1 MNETSLDRLRRAFMP
16 IMLGA
21 LAILWL
27 VVSVLGWWL
36 DASPAAVPLLGGI
49 LVAATAACARRLGPA
64 TSTRHL
70 SSAAL
75 MAMVGL
81 LVFVT
86 SGTHLQID
94 THMVFFA
101 ALAVAAG
108 WGCWS
113 SILVAAGVVAVHH
126 LALNVAYPAAVF
138 PTGADYLRV
147 LLHAMVVV
155 AEAGALMLAARQ
167 LASALDLADTAA
179 HQAAE
184 SAAARS
190 LSEQAARRERGL
202 ETYRQQRLGDVVAG
216 FRDTL
221 LEIERRVARE
231 TSGMSETASALSD
244 VATRSSGQAG
254 RAEATASAAADNVL
268 SVSAGAEELSASIS
282 DIAGQTE
289 RAQRFIAHMAEMAR
303 TTSGEVEQLAEVA
316 ARIGTVTDL
325 IKAVADQTNLLA
337 LNATIEAARAGAAGK
352 GFAVVAAEVKALAA
366 QTTKAADEIFGQV
379 GAIQGST
386 ARTVAAV
393 NAIATA
399 TREVNALTDAI
410 AVSVGQQQAA
420 TQEISTTVAQVA
432 QGSSEAHASA
442 TEVSRAT
449 QETRRHADTALVT
462 SETLKA
468 VAVDLARSIGEFVTM
483 VSGEV
488 DERRSLLRVDVDEPG
503 TVRARG
509 GRHAVRITEISMHG
523 ARLTGVPDFAQ
534 GEAVELEISGGMCVR
549 AEVAWREGGE
559 AGLHIRA
566 GLRHPALD
574 ALQERAAA

>member
-1 MNETSLDRLRRAFMP
+1 MNETSLDRLRRTFMP

-21 LAILWL
+21 IAMLWL
-27 VVSVLGWWL
+27 VVSALGWWL
-36 DASPAAVPLLGGI
+36 DASPVAVTLLGGI
-49 LVAATAACARRLGPA
+49 LIAAVAACALRLGPA
-64 TSTRHL
+64 MSTRHL

-81 LVFVT
+81 LVLVT

-138 PTGADYLRV
+138 PSGADYLRV
-147 LLHAMVVV
+147 LLHAVVVV

-167 LASALDLADTAA
+167 LASALDLADAAA
-179 HQAAE
+179 HHAAE
-184 SAAARS
+184 SASARS

-202 ETYRQQRLGDVVAG
+202 EAYRQQRLGAVVAG
-216 FRDTL
+216 FRDIL
-221 LEIERRVARE
+221 LEIERRVACE
-231 TSGMSETASALSD
+231 TSGLSETALALSV

-289 RAQRFIAHMAEMAR
+289 RARRFIAHMAEMAR
-303 TTSGEVEQLAEVA
+303 TTSGEVGQLAEVA

-337 LNATIEAARAGAAGK
+337 LNATIEAARAGEAGR
-352 GFAVVAAEVKALAA
+352 GFAVVATEVKALAA
-366 QTTKAADEIFGQV
+366 QTMKAADEIFGQV

-393 NAIATA
+393 EAIATA
-399 TREVNALTDAI
+399 TREVNALTHAI
-410 AVSVGQQQAA
+410 ADSVGQQQAA

-468 VAVDLARSIGEFVTM
+468 VAADLARSVGKFVTM

-488 DERRSLLRVDVDEPG
+488 DERRSVLRVDVDEPG
-503 TVRARG
+503 TIRARG
-509 GRHAVRITEISMHG
+509 GRHAVRVKEVSMHG
-523 ARLTGVPDFAQ
+523 ARLTGVPHLAQ
-534 GEAVELEISGGMCVR
+534 GEAVELEISGGMRVA
-549 AEVAWREGGE
+549 AEVAWSEDGE
-559 AGLHIRA
+559 VGLHVRA

-574 ALQERAAA
+574 AVPGRAAA